1 MVEVSRAPA
10 GSRRN
15 SATQANRSRG
25 VGGALGSILTRPGR
39 SASSAASNEYY
50 VSAAMRRMNLQ
61 SMDLEDLMVME
72 AVRLS
77 LVEEE
82 DRRRREHQQQRSEQN
97 ESDSGNTTT
106 SEEQQATVNG
116 RRIEEEDEEED
127 DDDQPLYN
135 TVVHNMR
142 ERRDYIESSG
152 NADTVNLNEATDSP
166 LSLNLD
172 GQASDE
178 TNTSF
183 ETSDVAA
190 EITELPAFEPSNGD
204 SPRNR
209 DHKQPI
215 VVERGDRSGLDG
227 VSM

>member
-25 VGGALGSILTRPGR
+25 VGGTIGSIMTRPGR

-50 VSAAMRRMNLQ
+50 VSAAMNLQ

-82 DRRRREHQQQRSEQN
+82 ERRRREHHQQQLSEQN
-97 ESDSGNTTT
+97 ESESGNATTNG
-106 SEEQQATVNG
+106 EQQAAING
-116 RRIEEEDEEED
+116 RRIEEEDEDIED

-135 TVVHNMR
+135 TVVQNMLD
-142 ERRDYIESSG
+142 RRANVESSS
-152 NADTVNLNEATDSP
+152 NSSTSNLSEVLDSP
-166 LSLNLD
+166 RPLNTE
-172 GQASDE
+172 GEPSDE
-178 TNTSF
+178 INIS
-183 ETSDVAA
+183 SDIPNAPA
-190 EITELPAFEPSNGD
+190 ESTDLPAFVSSNDG
-204 SPRNR
+204 SPQNR
-209 DHKQPI
+209 DRKRPI
-215 VVERGDRSGLDG
+215 IVDGGDRSGLDG